1 MLWCAPRD
9 YRTVCRTMVKQRNR
23 LHLRLSPSRSAA
35 LGTNIKQAR
44 IESGLTQ
51 EALALATGLT
61 PQHLQRLER
70 GRANPTLATVYAI
83 ADALKQ
89 PIDSLLNE

>member
-1 MLWCAPRD
+1 MA
-9 YRTVCRTMVKQRNR
+9 TQRNR
-23 LHLRLSPSRSAA
+23 PHLRLSPNRSAA
-35 LGTNIKQAR
+35 LGTNIKTAR
-44 IESGLTQ
+44 IESGLSQ

-83 ADALKQ
+83 ADALNR
-89 PIDSLLNE
+89 PMHSLLSE

>member
-1 MLWCAPRD
+1 MLWCAPGD
-9 YRTVCRTMVKQRNR
+9 YRTVCRTMATQRNR
-23 LHLRLSPSRSAA
+23 SHLRLSPKRSAA

-44 IESGLTQ
+44 IELGLSQ

-70 GRANPTLATVYAI
+70 GVANPTLATVYAI
-83 ADALKQ
+83 ADALRR
-89 PIDSLLNE
+89 PIKSLLHE